1 MFDNL
6 IAKQEECTKCPVV
19 MDKNNES
26 CYNLCVVCQPKPREA
41 KNLNVCWTVM
51 FIKGKPENKNVY
63 CEREQKIVTE
73 NSFHDRLLAGQQVG
87 SVM

>member
-1 MFDNL
+1 MR
-6 IAKQEECTKCPVV
+6 AQT
-19 MDKNNES
+19 
-26 CYNLCVVCQPKPREA
+26 CYNPRLVFCQPKPKEA
-41 KNLNVCWTVM
+41 KNLNVCQTVVM

>member
-1 MFDNL
+1 MS
-6 IAKQEECTKCPVV
+6 EVSCSEG
-19 MDKNNES
+19 KNKES
-26 CYNLCVVCQPKPREA
+26 SELLQSSTCCWLMSVNQQPREA
-41 KNLNVCWTVM
+41 KNLNVCWSVM
-51 FIKGKPENKNVY
+51 FIKAKPENKNVY

>member
-1 MFDNL
+1 ML
-6 IAKQEECTKCPVV
+6 G
-19 MDKNNES
+19 KNNES
-26 CYNLCVVCQPKPREA
+26 SDLLQSLCYFLSTKTKGGKKSERLLDCN
-41 KNLNVCWTVM
+41 
-51 FIKGKPENKNVY
+51 GKPENKNVY

>member
-1 MFDNL
+1 
-6 IAKQEECTKCPVV
+6 
-19 MDKNNES
+19 
-26 CYNLCVVCQPKPREA
+26 
-41 KNLNVCWTVM
+41 M
-51 FIKGKPENKNVY
+51 FIKAKPENKNVY

>member
-1 MFDNL
+1 MRAVTIFVLSVN
-6 IAKQEECTKCPVV
+6 Q
-19 MDKNNES
+19 N
-26 CYNLCVVCQPKPREA
+26 QEA

-51 FIKGKPENKNVY
+51 FIKGKSENKNVY

-73 NSFHDRLLAGQQVG
+73 KYFHDRLLAGQQVG

>member
-1 MFDNL
+1 
-6 IAKQEECTKCPVV
+6 
-19 MDKNNES
+19 
-26 CYNLCVVCQPKPREA
+26 
-41 KNLNVCWTVM
+41 M

>member
-1 MFDNL
+1 MSCSE
-6 IAKQEECTKCPVV
+6 AVRS
-19 MDKNNES
+19 KNNES
-26 CYNLCVVCQPKPREA
+26 CETCYNLGVVVCQPKPKEA

-51 FIKGKPENKNVY
+51 FIKGKSENKNVY